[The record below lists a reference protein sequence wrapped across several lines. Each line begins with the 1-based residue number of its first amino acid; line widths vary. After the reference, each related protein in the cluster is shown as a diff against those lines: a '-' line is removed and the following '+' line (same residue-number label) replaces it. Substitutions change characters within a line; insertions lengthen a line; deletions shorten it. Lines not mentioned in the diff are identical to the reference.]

1 MRRPGLPTG
10 LVRGVPVITVPEK
23 LDGSN
28 TRLLLAAVRYWAA
41 YGYASF
47 VIDMSR
53 TVVCDLAAFRT
64 LVRTHSRAQAEGGG
78 VRVVA
83 SGPVLSRF
91 GRGSLGAVLPRF
103 ASLRDALAE
112 TPAIAI
118 EPTWSLSA

>member
-10 LVRGVPVITVPEK
+10 LVRGVPVITAPEN
-23 LDGSN
+23 LDRSN

-53 TVVCDLAAFRT
+53 TVVCDRPAFRT
-64 LVRTHSRAQAEGGG
+64 MVRIHGRAQAEGGE

-83 SGPVLSRF
+83 SAPVMSRF
-91 GRGSLGAVLPRF
+91 GRGLAGTVLPHF
-103 ASLRDALAE
+103 ATVSEAIVE
-112 TPAIAI
+112 TPAVAI
-118 EPTWSLSA
+118 DRAWVLSA